1 MSVPKRMPLNGTKTH
16 PLSAHAIGVL
26 RQLAR
31 GSLFGCEINPGVRDR
46 LWRESLA
53 EPDEEGRG
61 TRVWT
66 ITAAGRARL
75 AKIDRGAPPK

>member
-1 MSVPKRMPLNGTKTH
+1 MSEPKRLPLNGTKTH

-26 RQLAR
+26 RRLAR
-31 GSLFGCEINPGVRDR
+31 QSMFGCEINPGVRDR
-46 LWRESLA
+46 LWREGLA

-66 ITAAGRARL
+66 ITDAGRARL
-75 AKIDRGAPPK
+75 AEIDGGATPA